1 MNHTMSF
8 PRITADVISDYS
20 DYFNFS
26 INFLFNNLFI
36 NPFKRKER
44 LMKKN
49 NFRVSALFAT
59 VMLFCAMFVTGCVAD
74 SDEVIPGGSGE
85 GNLYISIKTE
95 TLSGATRGVTIT
107 TDPTA
112 SSENYLGK
120 SLICIFSSTGDLVQ
134 YKEINTLQLA
144 DQQMETFSG
153 KPYAVGQKVAVVS
166 NLPATIHAAIKA
178 KLENNATTPYTLAM
192 LQAEKLAIMD
202 ALNADVLTTTDADRR
217 IPMYGEG
224 EMAESEGNYYVSIPV
239 KHSLVKVTLNQL
251 VVDFG
256 ESSTRNAIFTPD
268 QVFLTNVPDVAN
280 VSANEAIATLDFD
293 AASDPNKMYQGD
305 AAITYV
311 TTAPTAGQAQ
321 YADADKKKVAVTA
334 ISGGTNVLG
343 TDVMTSG
350 LEDLSQA
357 NSNWTKQYYF
367 YTLPNQLTGED
378 ATSLVVSGTFDT
390 VGDDSD
396 ESRVYYSVK
405 LNGNGDDQL
414 LPNKNYKVNM
424 VIHGKGATDAYAVA
438 ADPTIVEAFVTAV
451 DFEENGQNV
460 ILGGGA
466 TTYSAQGEII
476 KVGDILFADGTFK
489 SQSEA
494 AGYYNSGSGPMPIGI
509 VFHVLNAAEQA
520 AAQYN
525 GKKALVMA
533 LKDAAVTKK
542 WAATTENAGLT
553 RLSLTAHDATDAP
566 AAAAEASLRR
576 TVASEMKNL
585 TRAGNNGLLNWN
597 AITDKTS
604 DNAFKAVADFDAD
617 GDAAADGA
625 DKTWGT
631 VATSGWYLPSIGEL
645 YKMTYSLG
653 KLNTALMNT
662 GGAWGNSDTDGD
674 KTWNWTPW
682 GMYYTNG
689 ATAGS
694 QGVADIVRD
703 NINSMLDAC
712 GAGTY
717 DAFEGGLQGTTGG
730 SSPSSVGYWSSSEW
744 SGGYA
749 FGLVFSS
756 NGSLSFDR
764 GAAKS
769 SAYRV
774 RPVLAF

>member
-1 MNHTMSF
+1 
-8 PRITADVISDYS
+8 
-20 DYFNFS
+20 
-26 INFLFNNLFI
+26 
-36 NPFKRKER
+36 
-44 LMKKN
+44 MKKN
-49 NFRVSALFAT
+49 NFKMSLWAALMLLGSV
-59 VMLFCAMFVTGCVAD
+59 VMTGCVAETD
-74 SDEVIPGGSGE
+74 QEIPAGGGE
-85 GNLYISIKTE
+85 GNLYISIRTE
-95 TLSGATRGVTIT
+95 SLLPGITRSGVTIT
-107 TDPTA
+107 TDPTV
-112 SSENYLGK
+112 SSENYLGT
-120 SLICIFSSTGDLVQ
+120 SLICIFSASGDLVQ
-134 YKEINTLQLA
+134 YKEINTLQLC

-166 NLPATIHAAIKA
+166 NLPASIHSAIKA
-178 KLENNATTPYTLAM
+178 KLDANATTPYTLAM
-192 LQAEKLAIMD
+192 LQAEKLAIME
-202 ALNADVLTTTDADRR
+202 ALNSSVLTTTDDDRR

-224 EMAESEGNYYVSIPV
+224 EMAANDGNFYVSIPV

-256 ESSTRNAIFTPD
+256 ESNTRNAIFTPD
-268 QVFLTNVPDVAN
+268 QVFLTNVPDVVN

-293 AASDPNKMYQGD
+293 DQTNPNKMYQGD
-305 AAITYV
+305 NAYTYV
-311 TTAPTAGQAQ
+311 TTTPSAATEKQ
-321 YADADKKKVAVTA
+321 YADADKKKVAITSLA
-334 ISGGTNVLG
+334 TDNLIGTN
-343 TDVMTSG
+343 VMTSG
-350 LEDLSQA
+350 TEDLSST
-357 NSNWTKQYYF
+357 NSDWTQKYYF

-378 ATSLVVSGTFDT
+378 ATCLVVSGTFDT
-390 VGDDSD
+390 TGDGSD

-405 LNGNGDDQL
+405 LNGNGNDQL
-414 LPNKNYKVNM
+414 QANKNYKVNM
-424 VIHGKGATDAYAVA
+424 IIHGKGATDAYAVA

-451 DFEENGQNV
+451 DFEEAGQNV

-466 TTYSAQGEII
+466 ATYSDQGEII
-476 KVGDILFADGTFK
+476 KVGDIMFADGKFK

-494 AGYYNSGSGPMPIGI
+494 AAYYDSGNGPAPIGI

-520 AAQYN
+520 SDQYN

-533 LKDAAVTKK
+533 LKDASASAK
-542 WAATTENAGLT
+542 WAAATENAGLT
-553 RLSLTAHDATDAP
+553 RLSFTAHDATVAPDAST
-566 AAAAEASLRR
+566 EATLRR

-585 TRAGNNGLLNWN
+585 TRAGNNGLLNWA

-604 DNAFKAVADFDAD
+604 ANAFKAVADFDAD
-617 GDAAADGA
+617 GDNAADGA

-662 GGAWGNSDTDGD
+662 GGAWGNSATDGD

-682 GMYYTNG
+682 GMFYTNG

-703 NINSMLDAC
+703 NINAMMDAC

-717 DAFEGGLQGTTGG
+717 TALEGGLEGTTGG
-730 SSPSSVGYWSSSEW
+730 SSASAVFYWSSSEW

-749 FGLVFSS
+749 FYLSFYSS
-756 NGSLSFDR
+756 GSLAFSR
-764 GAAKS
+764 AEAKS
-769 SAYRV
+769 NSYRV

>member
-1 MNHTMSF
+1 
-8 PRITADVISDYS
+8 
-20 DYFNFS
+20 
-26 INFLFNNLFI
+26 
-36 NPFKRKER
+36 
-44 LMKKN
+44 MKKN

-95 TLSGATRGVTIT
+95 SLSGTRGGVQIT
-107 TDPTA
+107 TNPTTTY
-112 SSENYLGK
+112 ENYLGT
-120 SLICIFSSTGDLVQ
+120 SLICIFSAGGDLVQ
-134 YKEINTLQLA
+134 YKEISTLQLS

-153 KPYAVGQKVAVVS
+153 KAYAAGQKVAVVS

-178 KLENNATTPYTLAM
+178 KLDADLADHASNPYTLAD
-192 LQAEKLAIMD
+192 LQAEKLAIME

-224 EMAESEGNYYVSIPV
+224 EMAANDGNYYVSIPV

-256 ESSTRNAIFTPD
+256 ESSTRNAKFTPK
-268 QVFLTNVPDVAN
+268 QVFLTNVPDVVN
-280 VSANEAIATLDFD
+280 VSANEAIAALDFD
-293 AASDPNKMYQGD
+293 AVSDPNKMYQGD
-305 AAITYV
+305 AITSYV
-311 TTAPTAGQAQ
+311 TTAPNAGEAQ
-321 YADADKKKVAVTA
+321 YADAAKKKVAIAGVAGAGNNPIGTTELT
-334 ISGGTNVLG
+334 GGALEVLN
-343 TDVMTSG
+343 S
-350 LEDLSQA
+350 A
-357 NSNWTKQYYF
+357 NSDWSQQYYF
-367 YTLPNQLTGED
+367 YTLPNDLTGDD
-378 ATSLVVSGTFDT
+378 ATCLVVSGTFDT
-390 VGDDSD
+390 VGDGSD
-396 ESRVYYSVK
+396 TSEAYYSVK
-405 LNGNGDDQL
+405 LNGNGNDKL
-414 LPNKNYKVNM
+414 TANKNYKVNM
-424 VIHGKGATDAYAVA
+424 IIHGKGATDAYAVA
-438 ADPTIVEAFVTAV
+438 ADPTVVEAFVTAV
-451 DFEENGQNV
+451 DFEEAGQNV

-466 TTYSAQGEII
+466 ATYSDQGEII

-494 AGYYNSGSGPMPIGI
+494 AAYYDSGNGPAPIGI

-533 LKDAAVTKK
+533 LKDASASAQ
-542 WAATTENAGLT
+542 WADATENAGLT
-553 RLSLTAHDATDAP
+553 RLSLTAHDATAAPDAST
-566 AAAAEASLRR
+566 EATLRR

-597 AITDKTS
+597 AITDKAS
-604 DNAFKAVADFDAD
+604 ANAFKAVADFDAD
-617 GDAAADGA
+617 GAGA
-625 DKTWGT
+625 LTNDVTTLGSLT
-631 VATSGWYLPSIGEL
+631 TSGWYLPSIGEL
-645 YKMTYSLG
+645 YKLTYSLG
-653 KLNTALMNT
+653 KLQTSLMNT
-662 GGAWGNSDTDGD
+662 GGAWGTSDTDGD

-703 NINSMLDAC
+703 NINAMIDAC

-717 DAFEGGLQGTTGG
+717 TAFEGGLEGTTGG
-730 SSPSSVGYWSSSEW
+730 SSPSVVGYWSSSEW

-749 FGLVFSS
+749 FHLIFDM
-756 NGSLSFDR
+756 NGDLSFLR
-764 GAAKS
+764 SGAKS
-769 SAYRV
+769 IACRV

>member
-1 MNHTMSF
+1 M
-8 PRITADVISDYS
+8 RV
-20 DYFNFS
+20 
-26 INFLFNNLFI
+26 NNLI
-36 NPFKRKER
+36 
-44 LMKKN
+44 KKSLLAVAALLGSVTM
-49 NFRVSALFAT
+49 VS
-59 VMLFCAMFVTGCVAD
+59 CVAD

-95 TLSGATRGVTIT
+95 TLSGSTRGVSIT

-112 SSENYLGK
+112 SSENYLGT
-120 SLICIFSSTGDLVQ
+120 SLICIFSAGGDLVQ

-166 NLPATIHAAIKA
+166 NLPATIHAGIKT
-178 KLENNATTPYTLAM
+178 KLDNNATTPYTLAM

-202 ALNADVLTTTDADRR
+202 ALNSSVLTTTDADRR

-224 EMAESEGNYYVSIPV
+224 EMAESDGNYYVSIPV

-268 QVFLTNVPDVAN
+268 QVFLANVPDVVN

-305 AAITYV
+305 AAIAYV
-311 TTAPTAGQAQ
+311 TGAPNAGQAQ

-367 YTLPNQLTGED
+367 YTLPNELTGTD

-405 LNGNGDDQL
+405 LNGNGNDQL

-424 VIHGKGATDAYAVA
+424 VIHGKGATDAYSVS

-476 KVGDILFADGTFK
+476 KVGDILFADGVFK

-494 AGYYNSGSGPMPIGI
+494 AAYYNSGSGQMPIGI

-533 LKDAAVTKK
+533 LKDASASAK
-542 WAATTENAGLT
+542 WAAASENAGLT
-553 RLSLTAHDATDAP
+553 RLSLTPHDATDAP

-576 TVASEMKNL
+576 IVASEMKDL

-597 AITDKTS
+597 AITDKAS
-604 DNAFKAVADFDAD
+604 ANAFKAVADFDAD

-625 DKTWGT
+625 DKTWGSL
-631 VATSGWYLPSIGEL
+631 ATSGWYLPSIGEL

-653 KLNTALMNT
+653 KLQTSLMNT
-662 GGAWGNSDTDGD
+662 SGAWGNADTDGD
-674 KTWNWTPW
+674 KTWQWTPW

-703 NINSMLDAC
+703 NINAMIDAC

-717 DAFEGGLQGTTGG
+717 DAFEGGLQGTAGG
-730 SSPSSVGYWSSSEW
+730 SSPSRVLYWSSSEW

-749 FGLVFSS
+749 FYLDFRS
-756 NGSLSFDR
+756 NGSLYFDR
-764 GAAKS
+764 YFAKS

>member
-1 MNHTMSF
+1 
-8 PRITADVISDYS
+8 
-20 DYFNFS
+20 
-26 INFLFNNLFI
+26 
-36 NPFKRKER
+36 
-44 LMKKN
+44 MKKN

-95 TLSGATRGVTIT
+95 SLSGTRGGVQIT
-107 TDPTA
+107 TNPTTTY
-112 SSENYLGK
+112 ENYLGT
-120 SLICIFSSTGDLVQ
+120 SLICIFSAGGDLVQ
-134 YKEINTLQLA
+134 YKEINTLQLS

-153 KPYAVGQKVAVVS
+153 KAYAAGQKVAVVS
-166 NLPATIHAAIKA
+166 NLPATIHAAIKD
-178 KLENNATTPYTLAM
+178 KLDADLADHASNPYTLAD
-192 LQAEKLAIMD
+192 LQAEKLAIME

-224 EMAESEGNYYVSIPV
+224 EMAANDGNFYVSIPV

-256 ESSTRNAIFTPD
+256 ESSTRNAKFTPD

-280 VSANEAIATLDFD
+280 VSANEAIATLNFD
-293 AASDPNKMYQGD
+293 DATAPNKMYQGD

-396 ESRVYYSVK
+396 ENRVYYSVK

-533 LKDAAVTKK
+533 LKDASASAK
-542 WAATTENAGLT
+542 WAAGSENAGLT
-553 RLSLTAHDATDAP
+553 RLLLTAHDATDAP

-604 DNAFKAVADFDAD
+604 ANAFKAVADFDAD
-617 GDAAADGA
+617 GAGAALSNDVTTLGSL
-625 DKTWGT
+625 
-631 VATSGWYLPSIGEL
+631 ATSGWYLPSIGEL

-730 SSPSSVGYWSSSEW
+730 SSHSNVNYWSSSEW

-749 FGLVFSS
+749 FDLHFGS
-756 NGSLSFDR
+756 NGSLDFFR
-764 GAAKS
+764 GVAKS
-769 SAYRV
+769 DACRV

>member
-1 MNHTMSF
+1 
-8 PRITADVISDYS
+8 
-20 DYFNFS
+20 
-26 INFLFNNLFI
+26 
-36 NPFKRKER
+36 
-44 LMKKN
+44 MKKN

-95 TLSGATRGVTIT
+95 SLSGKTRGGVQIT
-107 TDPTA
+107 TDPTTTY
-112 SSENYLGK
+112 ENYLGK
-120 SLICIFSSTGDLVQ
+120 SLICIFSAGGDLVQ
-134 YKEINTLQLA
+134 YKEINSLQEL

-153 KPYAVGQKVAVVS
+153 KAYAVGQKVAVVS
-166 NLPATIHAAIKA
+166 NLPTDVHNAIKA
-178 KLENNATTPYTLAM
+178 KLDANDTTPYTLAL
-192 LQAEKLAIMD
+192 LQAEKLAIMQ

-224 EMAESEGNYYVSIPV
+224 EIAANDGNFYVSIPV

-256 ESSTRNAIFTPD
+256 ESSTRNAKFTPK

-293 AASDPNKMYQGD
+293 DATAPNKMYQGD
-305 AAITYV
+305 AITTYV
-311 TTAPTAGQAQ
+311 TTAPNAGEAQ
-321 YADADKKKVAVTA
+321 YADADKKKVAVAA
-334 ISGGTNVLG
+334 IAGTGNNPIGTLELTGGALEVLN
-343 TDVMTSG
+343 S
-350 LEDLSQA
+350 A
-357 NSNWTKQYYF
+357 NSDWSQQYYF
-367 YTLPNQLTGED
+367 YTLPNELTGSD

-390 VGDDSD
+390 VGDGSATS
-396 ESRVYYSVK
+396 EVYYSVK
-405 LNGNGDDQL
+405 LNGNGNDQL
-414 LPNKNYKVNM
+414 EANKNYKVNM
-424 VIHGKGATDAYAVA
+424 IIHGKGATDAYAVA
-438 ADPTIVEAFVTAV
+438 EDPTIVEAFVTAV
-451 DFEENGQNV
+451 DFEETGQNV

-466 TTYSAQGEII
+466 ATYSNEGDII

-489 SQSEA
+489 SQA
-494 AGYYNSGSGPMPIGI
+494 AAAAYYNSGSGPMPIGI
-509 VFHVLNAAEQA
+509 VFHVLNATEQA

-533 LKDAAVTKK
+533 LKDASTSVK
-542 WAATTENAGLT
+542 WAAASENAGLT
-553 RLSLTAHDATDAP
+553 RLSLTPHDNTSAP
-566 AAAAEASLRR
+566 ADASTMATLRR

-604 DNAFKAVADFDAD
+604 ANAFKAVADFDAD

-625 DKTWGT
+625 DKTWGSL
-631 VATSGWYLPSIGEL
+631 ATSGWYLPSVGEL

-653 KLNTALMNT
+653 KLQTSLLNVDNMT
-662 GGAWGNSDTDGD
+662 WGNSATDGD

-689 ATAGS
+689 ATAGA

-717 DAFEGGLQGTTGG
+717 DAFEGGLEGTTGG
-730 SSPSSVGYWSSSEW
+730 SSPSFVYYWSSLEW

-749 FGLVFSS
+749 FHLHFLSS
-756 NGSLSFDR
+756 GDLAFYRS
-764 GAAKS
+764 GAKS

>member
-1 MNHTMSF
+1 
-8 PRITADVISDYS
+8 
-20 DYFNFS
+20 
-26 INFLFNNLFI
+26 
-36 NPFKRKER
+36 
-44 LMKKN
+44 MKKN

-95 TLSGATRGVTIT
+95 SLSGKTRGGVQIT
-107 TDPTA
+107 TDPTTTY
-112 SSENYLGK
+112 ENYLGK
-120 SLICIFSSTGDLVQ
+120 SLICIFSAGGDLVQ
-134 YKEINTLQLA
+134 YKEINSLQEL

-153 KPYAVGQKVAVVS
+153 KAYAVGQKVAVVS
-166 NLPATIHAAIKA
+166 NLPTAVHTAIKA
-178 KLENNATTPYTLAM
+178 KLDANDTTPYTLAD
-192 LQAEKLAIMD
+192 LQAEKLAIME
-202 ALNADVLTTTDADRR
+202 ALNSSVLTTTDADRR

-224 EMAESEGNYYVSIPV
+224 EIAANDGNFYVSIPV

-256 ESSTRNAIFTPD
+256 ESSTRNAKFTPK

-293 AASDPNKMYQGD
+293 DATAPNKMYQGD
-305 AAITYV
+305 AITTYV
-311 TTAPTAGQAQ
+311 TTAPNAGEAQ
-321 YADADKKKVAVTA
+321 YADADKKKVAVADIAGTGNNP
-334 ISGGTNVLG
+334 IGTLELTGGALEVLN
-343 TDVMTSG
+343 S
-350 LEDLSQA
+350 A
-357 NSNWTKQYYF
+357 NSDWSQQYYF
-367 YTLPNQLTGED
+367 YTLPNELTGSD

-390 VGDDSD
+390 VGDGSATS
-396 ESRVYYSVK
+396 EVYYSVK
-405 LNGNGDDQL
+405 LNGNGNDQL
-414 LPNKNYKVNM
+414 EANKNYKVNM
-424 VIHGKGATDAYAVA
+424 IIHGKGATDAYAVA
-438 ADPTIVEAFVTAV
+438 EDPTIVEAFVTAV
-451 DFEENGQNV
+451 DFEETGQNV

-466 TTYSAQGEII
+466 ATYSNEGDII

-489 SQSEA
+489 SQA
-494 AGYYNSGSGPMPIGI
+494 AAAAYYNSGAGPTPVGI
-509 VFHVLNAAEQA
+509 VFHVLNATEQA

-533 LKDAAVTKK
+533 LKDASTSVK
-542 WAATTENAGLT
+542 WAAASENAGLT
-553 RLSLTAHDATDAP
+553 RLSLTPHDNASAP
-566 AAAAEASLRR
+566 ADASTMATLRR

-604 DNAFKAVADFDAD
+604 ANAFKAVADFDAD

-625 DKTWGT
+625 DKTWGSL
-631 VATSGWYLPSIGEL
+631 ATSGWYLPSIGEL

-653 KLNTALMNT
+653 KLQTSLLNVDNMT
-662 GGAWGNSDTDGD
+662 WGNADTDGD

-689 ATAGS
+689 ATAGA

-717 DAFEGGLQGTTGG
+717 DAFEGGLEGTTGG
-730 SSPSSVGYWSSSEW
+730 SSPSVVHYWSSSEW
-744 SGGYA
+744 SGGFA
-749 FGLVFSS
+749 FGLSFRSD
-756 NGSLSFDR
+756 GSLHFYRS
-764 GAAKS
+764 GAKS
-769 SAYRV
+769 SAFRV